1 MAAAGAKGKG
11 NAAPVV
17 ETLSLARVNGIQKA
31 ALILN
36 SVGEETASSV
46 LKHMRDN
53 DIRRIISAMGKLK
66 KAPVGVIKGVM
77 TDFYKVLSEESE
89 VLFDSEGARDKFV
102 AKLGEDRAR
111 LIFGAG
117 GIANQQK
124 TLDALEMVDTRT
136 LANYLMNEHPQTVA
150 LILAHLPVEKKSDVL
165 RRLPDSIQGE
175 VVLRMA
181 NLDYI
186 SPELIEQVNEV
197 LKTGLAA
204 MGTMEMTQL
213 GGVEPVAE
221 MFNLMDKNSEQSI
234 MSRVEEKDP
243 LLAEEIRKL
252 MFVFDDLIK
261 VDDKGMGMILKEVSN
276 DVLLK
281 ALKSAPDPIK
291 DKVFRN
297 MSKRGAEMIKGDLD
311 TLGPLRL
318 SDVESA
324 QQMMVGIARRLEE
337 EGKIFI
343 DRGGGGDG
351 FV

>member
-1 MAAAGAKGKG
+1 MASKKPPAKDAGAGDINFAKM
-11 NAAPVV
+11 
-17 ETLSLARVNGIQKA
+17 NGIQKA

-36 SVGEETASSV
+36 SVGEETAASV

-53 DIRRIISAMGKLK
+53 DIRRIIGAMGKLK
-66 KAPVGVIKGVM
+66 KAPVPMIKGVL
-77 TDFYKVLSEESE
+77 TDFYRVLSEEAE
-89 VLFDSEGARDKFV
+89 ILFDSEGARNKFV
-102 AKLGEDRAR
+102 AQLGDERAR
-111 LIFGAG
+111 MIFGAG
-117 GIANQQK
+117 GVAGQQK
-124 TLDALEMVDTRT
+124 TLDALEMVDMRT

-165 RRLPDSIQGE
+165 RRLPEVIQGE

-186 SPELIEQVNEV
+186 SPELIEQVNDV
-197 LKTGLAA
+197 LKSGLAA

-252 MFVFDDLIK
+252 MFVFDDLVK
-261 VDDKGMGMILKEVSN
+261 VDDKGMGLILKEVSN
-276 DVLLK
+276 EILLK
-281 ALKSAPDPIK
+281 ALKSAPEPIK
-291 DKVFRN
+291 DKVFKN
-297 MSKRGAEMIKGDLD
+297 MSKRGAEMIKADLD
-311 TLGPLRL
+311 VLGPQRL
-318 SDVESA
+318 SDVEGA
-324 QQMMVGIARRLEE
+324 QQQMVGIARRLEE